1 MKPVWIAV
9 AVLITIGAYGAVRA
23 QTQRVES
30 NQSDPPTMTQLLQ
43 EVRALRLAIERST
56 VAGTRAQLLL
66 GRLQMQEA
74 RMATLGR
81 QVQEARSKLLDIQ
94 RSRENS
100 MSEIKMLTDAVDR
113 ATPDERRAI
122 EDRLEQMK
130 QSIKDMQQRE
140 RDFQSEYDGLTQAL
154 STDEARWVDFN
165 QRLED
170 LERGLAVQ
178 KQ

>member
-1 MKPVWIAV
+1 
-9 AVLITIGAYGAVRA
+9 
-23 QTQRVES
+23 
-30 NQSDPPTMTQLLQ
+30 
-43 EVRALRLAIERST
+43 
-56 VAGTRAQLLL
+56 
-66 GRLQMQEA
+66 
-74 RMATLGR
+74 MATLGR

-154 STDEARWVDFN
+154 STDEARWIDFN

>member
-1 MKPVWIAV
+1 MKPLWTALAI
-9 AVLITIGAYGAVRA
+9 LITLGAYGAVRA

-81 QVQEARSKLLDIQ
+81 QVQEARSRLLNIQ
-94 RSRENS
+94 RDRENS
-100 MSEIKMLTDAVDR
+100 MSEIKRLTDAVDR

-122 EDRLEQMK
+122 EERLEQMK
-130 QSIKDMQQRE
+130 RSIKDMQQQE
-140 RDFQSEYDGLTQAL
+140 QDIQSEYDGLTQAL

-165 QRLED
+165 QRLEE
-170 LERGLAVQ
+170 LERSLAFQ

>member
-1 MKPVWIAV
+1 MKPLWTAV
-9 AVLITIGAYGAVRA
+9 AILITLGAYGAVRA
-23 QTQRVES
+23 QPQRVES

-74 RMATLGR
+74 RLATLGH
-81 QVQEARSKLLDIQ
+81 QVQEARSRLLEIQ
-94 RSRENS
+94 RNRENT
-100 MSEIKMLTDAVDR
+100 MSQIKQMTDAVDR

-122 EDRLEQMK
+122 EERLEQMK
-130 QSIKDMQQRE
+130 RAIKDMQPRE

-154 STDEARWVDFN
+154 SADEARWVDFN

-170 LERGLAVQ
+170 LERSLAVQ

>member
-1 MKPVWIAV
+1 MKPLWTALAI
-9 AVLITIGAYGAVRA
+9 LITLGAYGAVRA

-30 NQSDPPTMTQLLQ
+30 NQSDFPTMTQLLQ

-81 QVQEARSKLLDIQ
+81 QVQEARSRLLNIQ
-94 RSRENS
+94 RDRENS
-100 MSEIKMLTDAVDR
+100 MSEIKRLTDAVDR

-122 EDRLEQMK
+122 EERLEQMK
-130 QSIKDMQQRE
+130 RSIKDMQQQE
-140 RDFQSEYDGLTQAL
+140 QDVQSDYDGLTQAL

-165 QRLED
+165 QRLEE
-170 LERGLAVQ
+170 LERSLAVQ

>member
-1 MKPVWIAV
+1 MKPLWTALAI
-9 AVLITIGAYGAVRA
+9 LITLGAYGAVRA
-23 QTQRVES
+23 QTPRVES
-30 NQSDPPTMTQLLQ
+30 NQSDSPTMAQLLQ

-81 QVQEARSKLLDIQ
+81 QVQEARSRLLNIQ
-94 RSRENS
+94 RDRENS
-100 MSEIKMLTDAVDR
+100 MSEIKRLTDAVDR

-122 EDRLEQMK
+122 EERLEQMK
-130 QSIKDMQQRE
+130 RSIKDMQQQE
-140 RDFQSEYDGLTQAL
+140 QDVQSDYDGLTQAL

-165 QRLED
+165 QRLEE
-170 LERGLAVQ
+170 LERSLAFQ

>member
-1 MKPVWIAV
+1 
-9 AVLITIGAYGAVRA
+9 
-23 QTQRVES
+23 
-30 NQSDPPTMTQLLQ
+30 
-43 EVRALRLAIERST
+43 
-56 VAGTRAQLLL
+56 
-66 GRLQMQEA
+66 
-74 RMATLGR
+74 
-81 QVQEARSKLLDIQ
+81 
-94 RSRENS
+94 

-122 EDRLEQMK
+122 EDRLEQLK

-170 LERGLAVQ
+170 LERSLAVQ